1 MEGCRLNLQPALLS
15 YYWNINPG
23 DLEGRMTSC
32 VCQRRPVCFA
42 VDSAVMANRTISVIN
57 GLADPI
63 KHPTVL
69 LPAQYFPLLLSLSL
83 LLSVPA
89 GWCVFLD
96 RQSLCVE
103 VCVCLSV

>member
-1 MEGCRLNLQPALLS
+1 MEGCRLNLQPAFLS
-15 YYWNINPG
+15 YYWNINPV

-63 KHPTVL
+63 KHPTAL
-69 LPAQYFPLLLSLSL
+69 LPAQYSPLLLSLAL
-83 LLSVPA
+83 LY
-89 GWCVFLD
+89 
-96 RQSLCVE
+96 
-103 VCVCLSV
+103 